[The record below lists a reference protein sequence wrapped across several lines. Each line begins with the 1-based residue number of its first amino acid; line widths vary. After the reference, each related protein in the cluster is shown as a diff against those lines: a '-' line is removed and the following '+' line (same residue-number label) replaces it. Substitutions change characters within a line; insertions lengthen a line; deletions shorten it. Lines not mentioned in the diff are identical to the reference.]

1 MVSVSGRE
9 VSLRALVEYEVQ
21 NAPIN
26 LILDRQIGR
35 FQNKMKPVEIAFA
48 TEVFYGVI
56 RRLNTIDWLL
66 SPFLRRP
73 MSTLTPWIRN
83 VLRSGTYQIIY
94 LDKVPIRSAV
104 DESVQLAR
112 KFGHVGT
119 AGLVNAVLR
128 KMPKTPV
135 FPDPREEVCYLALYK
150 SHPEWMVEKYLHRWG
165 YEFTSSLLSAN
176 NTPAPTYLRVNT
188 LKATPN
194 EVRAKLKQE
203 GIESSPGLYLEEAL
217 KTSGSSALVR
227 SRAFSDGLFMIQ
239 DEASMLPAR
248 VLDPKPK
255 ETVLDVCSAPGSKS
269 MHLAELMGD
278 EGRVIS
284 ADVNPNRLKLVSE
297 NKKRLGISSVEIICM
312 DAKLA
317 GNTIRQQ
324 VDRILVDAPC
334 SGFGTIRRNPDLKW
348 RRTQKDVE
356 TLRELQCDILEG
368 VIGLLK
374 PGGVMVYS
382 TCTTEEEENEIQVR
396 RLLERHPELDLDD
409 PARLLPEGL
418 RPATHDKMISTYPH
432 INEID
437 GFFIARLIKH

>member
-1 MVSVSGRE
+1 
-9 VSLRALVEYEVQ
+9 
-21 NAPIN
+21 
-26 LILDRQIGR
+26 
-35 FQNKMKPVEIAFA
+35 
-48 TEVFYGVI
+48 
-56 RRLNTIDWLL
+56 
-66 SPFLRRP
+66 
-73 MSTLTPWIRN
+73 
-83 VLRSGTYQIIY
+83 
-94 LDKVPIRSAV
+94 
-104 DESVQLAR
+104 
-112 KFGHVGT
+112 
-119 AGLVNAVLR
+119 
-128 KMPKTPV
+128 
-135 FPDPREEVCYLALYK
+135 
-150 SHPEWMVEKYLHRWG
+150 
-165 YEFTSSLLSAN
+165 
-176 NTPAPTYLRVNT
+176 
-188 LKATPN
+188 
-194 EVRAKLKQE
+194 
-203 GIESSPGLYLEEAL
+203 
-217 KTSGSSALVR
+217 
-227 SRAFSDGLFMIQ
+227 
-239 DEASMLPAR
+239 
-248 VLDPKPK
+248 
-255 ETVLDVCSAPGSKS
+255 
-269 MHLAELMGD
+269 
-278 EGRVIS
+278 
-284 ADVNPNRLKLVSE
+284 
-297 NKKRLGISSVEIICM
+297 M